1 MTVDSIHRYDCLDTN
16 YLDQSTLCRMGYHVF
31 ETSLIDEF
39 ETTHT
44 RNSHRDFES
53 ILSVHRNNQIDSSS
67 WLFPNRAKIMFSR
80 EKVKKLF
87 S

>member
-1 MTVDSIHRYDCLDTN
+1 
-16 YLDQSTLCRMGYHVF
+16 MGYHVF

>member
-1 MTVDSIHRYDCLDTN
+1 
-16 YLDQSTLCRMGYHVF
+16 MGYNVF

-87 S
+87 SWQLSVRVRFVFNIIV

>member
-1 MTVDSIHRYDCLDTN
+1 
-16 YLDQSTLCRMGYHVF
+16 MGYHVF

-44 RNSHRDFES
+44 RNSHRDFESFES

>member
-1 MTVDSIHRYDCLDTN
+1 
-16 YLDQSTLCRMGYHVF
+16 MGYHVF

-39 ETTHT
+39 EPTHT
-44 RNSHRDFES
+44 RNSQRDFKS
-53 ILSVHRNNQIDSSS
+53 ILLVHRNNQIDSSN